1 MPTPYINREQ
11 LEALYGAGFV
21 TRAEVDTDAN
31 IAAILE
37 AVNAE
42 ADAYVGCQVALP
54 PVPAAIDQVR
64 AAVARMAACMMYGQA
79 APEALVRA
87 DAAARKFLDNVAAG
101 KVLLAK
107 PEVLDD
113 PTTPEVESDTGAA
126 CGAAP
131 RRTGRLG
138 Y

>member
-21 TRAEVDTDAN
+21 TQAEVDTNAN
-31 IAAILE
+31 IAAVIE
-37 AVNAE
+37 AACAE
-42 ADAYVGCQVALP
+42 ADAYVGCQISLP

-64 AAVARMAACMMYGQA
+64 GAVARIAACMMYSQA
-79 APEALVRA
+79 ASDALIKG
-87 DAAARKFLDNVAAG
+87 DLAARKFLDSVAAG

-107 PEVLDD
+107 PAVVDD